1 MKVECKQ
8 SFTIYFI
15 LWDFERFF
23 SHYLYAERVNWYLI
37 FLGEFETLAFVKG
50 IEKNCHAMP
59 SSSKLKKIYNRICS
73 AFFGTYWWLT
83 NELPSG
89 PAKNMSF
96 ISFLLPVRD
105 VKFHELWT
113 ELRKT
118 FFDAEEYSHINNLD
132 SRLDYAKKCIK
143 NTLQIYQNYERQK
156 FCESLFTF

>member
-8 SFTIYFI
+8 SFTIFFI
-15 LWDFERFF
+15 LWDFESFF
-23 SHYLYAERVNWYLI
+23 SHYLYSERVNWYLI

-59 SSSKLKKIYNRICS
+59 SSKLKKKIYNRICS
-73 AFFGTYWWLT
+73 AFFGTCGWLT

-118 FFDAEEYSHINNLD
+118 FLM
-132 SRLDYAKKCIK
+132 LLK
-143 NTLQIYQNYERQK
+143 NIRTLIIWIQG
-156 FCESLFTF
+156 